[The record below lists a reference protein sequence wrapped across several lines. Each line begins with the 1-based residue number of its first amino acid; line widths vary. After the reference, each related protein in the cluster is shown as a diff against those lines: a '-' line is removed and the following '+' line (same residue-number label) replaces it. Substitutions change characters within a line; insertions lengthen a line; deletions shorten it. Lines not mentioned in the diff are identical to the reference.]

1 MFYGQV
7 MLSVLLRLNDA
18 YEGALPQ
25 RGLTGDNMY
34 SRHELN
40 AEGQKQEG
48 DTGLK
53 GDREANINIKR
64 YGEKEVGI

>member
-1 MFYGQV
+1 
-7 MLSVLLRLNDA
+7 
-18 YEGALPQ
+18 
-25 RGLTGDNMY
+25 MY

-64 YGEKEVGI
+64 HGEKEVGI